1 MLKMAMVSWFQK
13 SCVMNAALKN
23 SLLVSFAVIS
33 FFMHYNHFPKDLVS
47 IHVWRQ
53 TQTQSTIDNFYEE
66 DMNIFNPRRNDRGD
80 TEGLFRM
87 EFPLAQWLVALA
99 YKVFGPHLVISRL
112 MMFLFGLFSMLG
124 IYRLLREL
132 FGREVLALMGA
143 WAFTFSPSFFYYTI
157 NPLPDNLALSFGI
170 WGLVYFFSWHQNR
183 KTIYLILSG
192 LMMGLAAL
200 CKLPFILYF
209 AIPGYFFI
217 SKLVRDGF
225 TGKVVTEAATNLL
238 FIVLPLAWYIAVL
251 PGWSGNIIIRGM
263 LDNQESSGRLLD
275 IIQHNLVSTLPE
287 LLLNY
292 GSLPFFLA
300 GFYFMLRRKA
310 YHDPKFTLILAL
322 SLAILVYFFFELNA
336 IEKIH
341 DYYLFPFMPLL
352 FMLVGYGAFHLY
364 SSKVAFFRYF
374 TILLLIGLP
383 LTCSLRMQSR
393 WDLESPGFNKDLLI
407 HKTELQ
413 DAVPDSTLVIAG
425 NDESHFI
432 FFYYIGKKGWGFNAD
447 QLSGEQLA
455 EMIEKGAGY
464 LYSDSRAV
472 EQDPSVSKHLG
483 ELVLEKGSLRIFRL
497 TSSQP
502 ENSGKQ

>member
-1 MLKMAMVSWFQK
+1 
-13 SCVMNAALKN
+13 MNTALKN
-23 SLLVSFAVIS
+23 GLLLSFAVIS

-99 YKVFGPHLVISRL
+99 YKLFGPNLIISRL

-124 IYRLLREL
+124 IYRLLRVL
-132 FGREVLALMGA
+132 FGKEILALMGA

-157 NPLPDNLALSFGI
+157 NPLPDNLALCCGI
-170 WGLVYFFSWHQNR
+170 WGLVFFFSWQNSQ
-183 KTIYLILSG
+183 KTIHLILSG
-192 LMMGLAAL
+192 LMIGLAAL

-209 AIPGYFFI
+209 VVPGYFYI
-217 SKLVRDGF
+217 SKMMRQGI
-225 TGKVVTEAATNLL
+225 TGKVVARAAIPLSFILL
-238 FIVLPLAWYIAVL
+238 PITWYIAVL
-251 PGWSGNIIIRGM
+251 PGWSDNIIVKGM
-263 LDNQESSGRLLD
+263 LDNRESTGRLLD

-292 GSLPFFLA
+292 GSVLFFLA
-300 GFYFMLRRKA
+300 GFYFLYRRKA
-310 YHDPKFTLILAL
+310 FLDKRFPLILAL
-322 SLAILVYFFFELNA
+322 GLAILVYFFFELNA

-352 FMLVGYGAFHLY
+352 FMLVGYGAFHLH
-364 SSKVAFFRYF
+364 SSKLVFFRYL
-374 TILLLIGLP
+374 TVLLLIGLP

-393 WDLESPGFNKDLLI
+393 WDVESPGFNRDLLI

-413 DAVPDSTLVIAG
+413 NAVPDSALVVAG

-432 FFYYIGKKGWGFNAD
+432 FFYYIGKKGWGFHAD
-447 QLSGEQLA
+447 ELTGEQLA
-455 EMIEKGAGY
+455 GMIGKGAAY

-472 EQDPSVSKHLG
+472 EENPSVAKHLG
-483 ELVLEKGSLRIFRL
+483 DLVMEKGSLRVFRL
-497 TSSQP
+497 RSSGSETRGDQ
-502 ENSGKQ
+502 